1 MYKAENVEFSRE
13 HSFSCD
19 LLKDGKKIAAVHVD
33 EYADFTYQWEDSK
46 HEKELLGYVK
56 NLPEADM
63 PYGGGKFRYDLE
75 LYVARLVDD
84 FEIDKKL
91 RKACKTM
98 TLFRLKDDPSD
109 RWRALGNKFDESVK
123 EYLKGKYGVKIEEIA
138 NERFVK

>member
-1 MYKAENVEFSRE
+1 MYKAENVKFSSE
-13 HSFSCD
+13 HSFSAD
-19 LLKDGKKIAAVHVD
+19 ILKDSKKIATVHAD
-33 EYADFTYQWEDSK
+33 EDANFRYEWKDSN
-46 HEKELLGYVK
+46 HEKELMDYVK
-56 NLPEADM
+56 TLPEADM

-84 FEIDKKL
+84 FEIENKL
-91 RKACKTM
+91 KEACKTM

-109 RWRALGNKFDESVK
+109 RWRALGNKFDESVR